1 MEETENLQVRLNHR
15 KESTVP
21 LASESTTPDSRLVDT
36 SPGAHVRGFKTY
48 PFALVLRLRVLQIV
62 CGISAMVMGT
72 VAFIEERGRFNLGL
86 GIPAGAATVLA
97 AAASIH
103 TSRGFGGYRPSS
115 CTPESPWFTLRF
127 LGPSARIA
135 GLLAALW
142 GTACSLHAAV
152 LFLAVRTLAVT
163 SSEARDPQS
172 DHLTTTTSASHNL
185 AVLAA
190 VHITLSALTLVVVIT
205 VLRVDC
211 RYDPD

>member
-1 MEETENLQVRLNHR
+1 M
-15 KESTVP
+15 P
-21 LASESTTPDSRLVDT
+21 LASECTTPDSRLGDV
-36 SPGAHVRGFKTY
+36 SPGADIREFKTY

-72 VAFIEERGRFNLGL
+72 VAFIEERGEFNLGL
-86 GIPAGAATVLA
+86 GIPAGGATVLA

-103 TSRGFGGYRPSS
+103 TSRGFGGYRPST
-115 CTPESPWFTLRF
+115 CAPESPWSTLRF
-127 LGPSARIA
+127 LGPSARVG

-152 LFLAVRTLAVT
+152 LIQAARTLAVT
-163 SSEARDPQS
+163 SSAAANHQM
-172 DHLTTTTSASHNL
+172 DHLATVTSTSPNL
-185 AVLAA
+185 TVLAA
-190 VHITLSALTLVVVIT
+190 VHLSLSTLTLLVVLT

>member
-1 MEETENLQVRLNHR
+1 MATLTQYLRTASARR
-15 KESTVP
+15 KSIYKDFCVFST
-21 LASESTTPDSRLVDT
+21 
-36 SPGAHVRGFKTY
+36 
-48 PFALVLRLRVLQIV
+48 
-62 CGISAMVMGT
+62 
-72 VAFIEERGRFNLGL
+72 
-86 GIPAGAATVLA
+86 
-97 AAASIH
+97 AASIH

-115 CTPESPWFTLRF
+115 CAPESPWFTLRF

-152 LFLAVRTLAVT
+152 LFVAVRTLAVT
-163 SSEARDPQS
+163 TSEARDPQS
-172 DHLTTTTSASHNL
+172 DHLTTATSAAPNL

-190 VHITLSALTLVVVIT
+190 VHIMLSALTLVVVIT

>member
-1 MEETENLQVRLNHR
+1 
-15 KESTVP
+15 
-21 LASESTTPDSRLVDT
+21 
-36 SPGAHVRGFKTY
+36 
-48 PFALVLRLRVLQIV
+48 IV

-72 VAFIEERGRFNLGL
+72 VAFIEERGEFNLGL
-86 GIPAGAATVLA
+86 GVPAGAATVLA

-115 CTPESPWFTLRF
+115 CAPESPWSTLRF

-142 GTACSLHAAV
+142 GTACLLHAAV
-152 LFLAVRTLAVT
+152 LIQAARTLAVT
-163 SSEARDPQS
+163 TSGDS
-172 DHLTTTTSASHNL
+172 DLHLDYLTTATTATPNL

-190 VHITLSALTLVVVIT
+190 VHLALSALTLIVVLT
-205 VLRVDC
+205 VLQVDC

>member
-1 MEETENLQVRLNHR
+1 VF
-15 KESTVP
+15 ST
-21 LASESTTPDSRLVDT
+21 
-36 SPGAHVRGFKTY
+36 
-48 PFALVLRLRVLQIV
+48 
-62 CGISAMVMGT
+62 
-72 VAFIEERGRFNLGL
+72 
-86 GIPAGAATVLA
+86 
-97 AAASIH
+97 AASIH

-115 CTPESPWFTLRF
+115 CAPESPWFTLRF

-163 SSEARDPQS
+163 TSEARDPQS
-172 DHLTTTTSASHNL
+172 DHLTTTTSTTPNL

-211 RYDPD
+211 RYDPDWPTFQAATHVGGGPNAAMGVSVVGVSGGFGGGGSTTIASERGSRVAWVI